1 MACAATLVL
10 PAAAPAAVTPTRDAA
25 QLAAALTES
34 GTTVTGA
41 SFTTIPATGTP
52 AAVSDEALAGFPR
65 QGGRFVILSSGDATK
80 APNASQAAGAS
91 ANLGG
96 AARAGGSD
104 RDATVLKLDLKVP
117 SGANCV
123 TFAFRFM
130 SEEYPE
136 YVGRQYNDAF
146 IAETG
151 ATTWTTAGST
161 INAPGNFAFD
171 PNNNVVSINATG
183 PASVTPAEAA
193 TTVYD
198 AGTQVL
204 RASTTVT
211 PGTTSL
217 FLSIFD
223 QGDGILDSTVLL
235 DDLVVGTAAPGTCKA
250 GVSTGASPVTTP
262 SGALPPAF
270 GPGGVISIPSN
281 KQCVSRRKFRIRI
294 RKRKNLKYET
304 AIVFVNKKRVRV
316 VKGKRLTA
324 PVDLR
329 GLPKG
334 RFTVQITVITTTGAI
349 ITGKRTYRTCTKK
362 QSGGSKPKL

>member
-1 MACAATLVL
+1 MAVCTAALI
-10 PAAAPAAVTPTRDAA
+10 AAAPAPGAVTATRDASA
-25 QLAAALTES
+25 IAAALAGS

-41 SFTTIPATGTP
+41 SFASIPATGSP
-52 AAVSDEALAGFPR
+52 AAVSDDALAGFPR
-65 QGGRFVILSSGDATK
+65 QGGSYVILSSGDATK
-80 APNASQAAGAS
+80 APNTSQGVNAS

-104 RDATVLKLDLKVP
+104 RDVTVLKLDLKVP
-117 SGANCV
+117 SGANCL
-123 TFAFRFM
+123 TFAFRFL

-161 INAPGNFAFD
+161 ITAPGNFAFD

-183 PASVTPAEAA
+183 PASVAPAEAA

-198 AGTQVL
+198 AATQLL
-204 RASTTVT
+204 RASTTVS

-223 QGDGILDSTVLL
+223 QGDAVLDSTVLL
-235 DDLVVGTAAPGTCKA
+235 DDLVVGTAAPGACKA
-250 GVSTGASPVTTP
+250 GVSTGPSPVTTP
-262 SGALPPAF
+262 GALPPAF
-270 GPGGVISIPSN
+270 GPNGVISIPSN
-281 KQCVSRRKFRIRI
+281 KKCVSRRKFRIRI

-304 AIVFVNKKRVRV
+304 AIVFVNKRRVKV

-334 RFTVQITVITTTGAI
+334 RFTVQITVITTSGAI
-349 ITGKRTYRTCTKK
+349 ITGKRVYRTCTKK
-362 QSGGSKPKL
+362 QTGSKPKL

>member
-1 MACAATLVL
+1 VALI
-10 PAAAPAAVTPTRDAA
+10 AAAPAQAAVTATRDASA
-25 QLAAALTES
+25 LASALAGS

-41 SFTTIPATGTP
+41 SFASIPATGSP
-52 AAVSDEALAGFPR
+52 AAVSDDALAGFPR
-65 QGGRFVILSSGDATK
+65 QGGSYVILSSGDATK
-80 APNASQAAGAS
+80 APNTSQAVNAS

-104 RDATVLKLDLKVP
+104 RDVTVLKLDLKVP
-117 SGANCV
+117 SGANCL

-183 PASVTPAEAA
+183 PASVAPAEAA

-198 AGTQVL
+198 AATQML
-204 RASTTVT
+204 RASTTVS

-223 QGDGILDSTVLL
+223 QGDGVLDSTVLL
-235 DDLVVGTAAPGTCKA
+235 DDLVVGTAAPGACKA

-270 GPGGVISIPSN
+270 GPNGVISIPSN
-281 KQCVSRRKFRIRI
+281 KKCVSRRKFRIRI
-294 RKRKNLKYET
+294 RKRKALKYET

-334 RFTVQITVITTTGAI
+334 RFTVQITVITTAGAI
-349 ITGKRTYRTCTKK
+349 VTGKRTYRTCTKK
-362 QSGGSKPKL
+362 QSGSKPKL